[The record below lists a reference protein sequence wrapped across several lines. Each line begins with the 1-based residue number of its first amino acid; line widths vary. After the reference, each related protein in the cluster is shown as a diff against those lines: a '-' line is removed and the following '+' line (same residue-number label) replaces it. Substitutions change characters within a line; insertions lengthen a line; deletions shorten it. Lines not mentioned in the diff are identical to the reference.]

1 MSEKIEFELI
11 SPEKLLVSEDLEM
24 VVVPGTEGDFG
35 VLPGHAPIVSSIR
48 PGALEIQDSNNTER
62 FFLAGGI
69 VEVLEDRVSILA
81 TEVFVQDDI
90 QIENCESKIS
100 ELTSGMQNMSSEE
113 EKENS
118 QIQIEKYQAMIDFK
132 NS

>member
-1 MSEKIEFELI
+1 M
-11 SPEKLLVSEDLEM
+11 
-24 VVVPGTEGDFG
+24 
-35 VLPGHAPIVSSIR
+35 
-48 PGALEIQDSNNTER
+48 
-62 FFLAGGI
+62 
-69 VEVLEDRVSILA
+69 EVLEDRVSILA